1 MFVNLLGLIS
11 RYRGITFASILK
23 EIHMFTIPYP
33 SIPEVQAYAIR
44 ANHLRSRAVATLV
57 RDLVRW
63 VSAAAR

>member
-1 MFVNLLGLIS
+1 
-11 RYRGITFASILK
+11 
-23 EIHMFTIPYP
+23 MFTIPYP